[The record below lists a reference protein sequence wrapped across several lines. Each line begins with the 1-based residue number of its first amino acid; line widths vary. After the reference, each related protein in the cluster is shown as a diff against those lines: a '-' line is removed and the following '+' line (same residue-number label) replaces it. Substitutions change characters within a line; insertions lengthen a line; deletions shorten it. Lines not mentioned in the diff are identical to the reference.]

1 MITIFNYIMKSQIE
15 RSDINEENL
24 PITFI
29 DRFLNLENEIKALE
43 EAQIDGLHFDV
54 MDGQFVPNIS
64 IGILF
69 LIQLERLLNYRLMFT

>member
-29 DRFLNLENEIKALE
+29 SRFLNLENEIKALE

-54 MDGQFVPNIS
+54 MDGQFV
-64 IGILF
+64 
-69 LIQLERLLNYRLMFT
+69 LIFYWYSYS